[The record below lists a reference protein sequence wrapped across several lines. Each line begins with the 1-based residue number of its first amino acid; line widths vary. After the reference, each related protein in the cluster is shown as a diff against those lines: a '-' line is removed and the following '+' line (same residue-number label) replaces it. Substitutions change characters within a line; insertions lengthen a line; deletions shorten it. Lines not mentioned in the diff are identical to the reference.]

1 MKLEQIL
8 ITTMVATSGMTVREV
23 FAECSR
29 ANIPAL
35 PFCTRTGR
43 IRGRVTLKNILK
55 MSCLP
60 EYVVETARI
69 LGDQL
74 SCTDNLEAK
83 ARELLDNPVDPYVL
97 EPHLTINSDDSAI
110 KALAIMEQNDT
121 SYLFVVDEG
130 VYRGIVTIQGLART
144 LAALDRQQ

>member
-1 MKLEQIL
+1 MKLTGIL
-8 ITTMVATSGMTVREV
+8 IPTIVAVSGMTVREL

-74 SCTDNLEAK
+74 TCMNDLEAK
-83 ARELLDNPVDPYVL
+83 AGQLLDHPVDAYVQG
-97 EPHLTINSDDSAI
+97 PGLTINSDASAI

-121 SYLFVVDEG
+121 SYLFVVDDG
-130 VYRGIVTIQGLART
+130 VYRGIVTIQCLART

>member
-8 ITTMVATSGMTVREV
+8 ITTKVATSGMTVREV

-29 ANIPAL
+29 ANTPAL

-43 IRGRVTLKNILK
+43 IRGRATLKNILK

-74 SCTDNLEAK
+74 SCTDDLEAK
-83 ARELLDNPVDPYVL
+83 ARQLLDNPVDPYVL
-97 EPHLTINSDDSAI
+97 EPGLSINSDASAI
-110 KALAIMEQNDT
+110 KAPAMMEKNDK
-121 SYLFVVDEG
+121 SYLFVVDDDE
-130 VYRGIVTIQGLART
+130 YRGIVTIQGLART
-144 LAALDRQQ
+144 LAALDRRQ

>member
-1 MKLEQIL
+1 MKLKQVL
-8 ITTMVATSGMTVREV
+8 IPTRVATAGMTVREV

-55 MSCLP
+55 ISCLP
-60 EYVVETARI
+60 EYMVKEARI
-69 LGDQL
+69 LGDQM
-74 SCTDNLEAK
+74 SCMDDVEAK
-83 ARELLDNPVDPYVL
+83 AKQLLDNPVDPYVQDPSL
-97 EPHLTINSDDSAI
+97 SLNSDATVL

-121 SYLFVVDEG
+121 SYLFVVDDG
-130 VYRGIVTIQGLART
+130 QYQGIVTIQGLART
-144 LAALDRQQ
+144 LTRLDQQ